1 MKPQAPS
8 QTEMADA
15 PRPQDPLRQERYL
28 LQALMDHL
36 PDSIYFKDSASRF
49 IRINKAL
56 AQRFGLIDPALAN
69 GKTDADFFT
78 EEHARQAY
86 ADEQE
91 MMQTGWPVVGMEEKE
106 TWPDGRQTWVSTTTL
121 AGGCDPLMTND

>member
-1 MKPQAPS
+1 MSFHAAGDAS
-8 QTEMADA
+8 AEMP
-15 PRPQDPLRQERYL
+15 PRPDKALRQERYL

-36 PDSIYFKDSASRF
+36 PDSIYFKDAESRF

-56 AQRFGLIDPALAN
+56 ALKFGLRDSAQAR

-86 ADEQE
+86 QDEQE
-91 MMQTGWPVVGMEEKE
+91 MMRTGWPVVGLEEKE
-106 TWPDGRQTWVSTTTL
+106 TWPDGRQTW
-121 AGGCDPLMTND
+121 